1 MNKFFKIIIVIFS
14 FCSYSLEIIGKGDI
28 NSFELA
34 QDTVIYDSTKSK
46 KYIPSV
52 FTSFKFKDRYS
63 NSFKD
68 LYSSNLFS
76 LASSSIVNDLKIDT
90 SMVYT
95 FTESI
100 GDIDYRP
107 IIGIPFEKYNNYQ
120 TKNLLKENWDKKSTE
135 LDGEN
140 SLQGR
145 RLIPKIF
152 IPQVF
157 DRIFG
162 GNYID
167 LSVRLQY

>member
-1 MNKFFKIIIVIFS
+1 
-14 FCSYSLEIIGKGDI
+14 
-28 NSFELA
+28 
-34 QDTVIYDSTKSK
+34 
-46 KYIPSV
+46 
-52 FTSFKFKDRYS
+52 
-63 NSFKD
+63 
-68 LYSSNLFS
+68 
-76 LASSSIVNDLKIDT
+76 
-90 SMVYT
+90 MVYT

-120 TKNLLKENWDKKSTE
+120 TKNLLKENWGKKSTE

-167 LSVRLQY
+167 LDGDGQVGKFADFFCRKSIWTGMDNRTAEQQVMRTADEVPTSIMQNHSQPWSISHTSATQTNQFTLSPPL

>member
-68 LYSSNLFS
+68 LYSSEVR
-76 LASSSIVNDLKIDT
+76 IVTPTTL
-90 SMVYT
+90 T
-95 FTESI
+95 F
-100 GDIDYRP
+100 P
-107 IIGIPFEKYNNYQ
+107 A
-120 TKNLLKENWDKKSTE
+120 
-135 LDGEN
+135 
-140 SLQGR
+140 
-145 RLIPKIF
+145 IF
-152 IPQVF
+152 L
-157 DRIFG
+157 
-162 GNYID
+162 NH
-167 LSVRLQY
+167 LH

>member
-1 MNKFFKIIIVIFS
+1 MNKFFKIIILIFS
-14 FCSYSLEIIGKGDI
+14 FFSYFFEIIGKGDI
-28 NSFELA
+28 HYFDLA
-34 QDTVIYDSTKSK
+34 QDTVIYDSIKIK
-46 KYIPSV
+46 EYAPSV
-52 FTSFKFKDRYS
+52 FSSFKFKDRYS

-76 LASSSIVNDLKIDT
+76 LSSSSIVNDLKIDT

-100 GDIDYRP
+100 GEIAYRP

-120 TKNLLKENWDKKSTE
+120 TKNLLKENCEKKSTE

-145 RLIPKIF
+145 GI
-152 IPQVF
+152 
-157 DRIFG
+157 
-162 GNYID
+162 
-167 LSVRLQY
+167 